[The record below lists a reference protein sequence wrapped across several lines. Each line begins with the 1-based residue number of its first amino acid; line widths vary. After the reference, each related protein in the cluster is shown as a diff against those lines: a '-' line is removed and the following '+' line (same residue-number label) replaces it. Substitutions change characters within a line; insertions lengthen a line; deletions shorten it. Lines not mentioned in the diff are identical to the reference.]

1 MNRPSDTRNAQCADH
16 HPPTAE
22 NPAAHSMHVPKGGSG
37 WTLLLQHGVRVDCV
51 TGLPL
56 ADLLRELD
64 LSEEQISRVDVLL
77 LDGKPVDSPRT
88 AIVPCG
94 ARLALAAGLPGI
106 AGLAMKSNSA
116 VRGLRPGITHLEQDT
131 GSAPPVPGPGHI
143 ELALFSLALPLL
155 AAHFLQRGVT
165 LACADLLRFL
175 RPALADPCLFDDEP
189 LSPEQVRQKLAG
201 LAPDTLIFF
210 SAQVSV

>member
-1 MNRPSDTRNAQCADH
+1 MNRPSDARNGQRA
-16 HPPTAE
+16 AE
-22 NPAAHSMHVPKGGSG
+22 NPASHSMYVPKGGNG
-37 WTLLLQHGVRVDCV
+37 WTLLMQHGVRVDCA

-56 ADLLRELD
+56 ADLLRELE

-77 LDGKPVDSPRT
+77 LNGKPVDSPRT
-88 AIVPCG
+88 AIVPSG

-116 VRGLRPGITHLEQDT
+116 VRGLRPGITHLEQNA

-165 LACADLLRFL
+165 LVCADLLRFL
-175 RPALADPCLFDDEP
+175 RPALADPCLFDGEP
-189 LSPEQVRQKLAG
+189 LSLQQVRQRLAG
-201 LAPDTLIFF
+201 LAPDALIFF
-210 SAQVSV
+210 SARVSP